1 MARKEID
8 RYLKSIIEK
17 VPQELNDFIQSDKK
31 KLLYYTGN
39 WAADCQD
46 NLTERQMNKVFK
58 KIDKVRDDLIF
69 MQKRLSDTK
78 VSDGEGG
85 HYVVTGFEYFAFKKV

>member
-17 VPQELNDFIQSDKK
+17 VTLQELNDFIQSDKK

-39 WAADCQD
+39 WAVDCQD

-85 HYVVTGFEYFAFKKV
+85 HYVVIRF

>member
-1 MARKEID
+1 
-8 RYLKSIIEK
+8 
-17 VPQELNDFIQSDKK
+17 
-31 KLLYYTGN
+31 
-39 WAADCQD
+39 
-46 NLTERQMNKVFK
+46 MNKVFK